1 MSIYIPKTRQTK
13 TTQEKQ
19 VRSGVVT
26 FDSEQEKVQF
36 TGTLVHDKASET
48 YQEFQAQFTVRN
60 VRENKTI
67 GEISMNLAEHIN
79 VKNF

>member
-1 MSIYIPKTRQTK
+1 M
-13 TTQEKQ
+13 TQEAQ

-36 TGTLVHDKASET
+36 TGTLVYDKVLET
-48 YQEFQAQFTVRN
+48 YQEFQAQFMVKN

-67 GEISMNLAEHIN
+67 GEISVNLAEHIN